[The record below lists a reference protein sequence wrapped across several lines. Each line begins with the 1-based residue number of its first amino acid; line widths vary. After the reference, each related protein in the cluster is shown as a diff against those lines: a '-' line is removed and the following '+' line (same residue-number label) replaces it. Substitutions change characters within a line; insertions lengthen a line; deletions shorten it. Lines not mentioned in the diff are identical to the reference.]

1 MSNFA
6 LVVNKQRQFCDFC
19 VEGISDGVM
28 LWYGGGVS
36 GGHEATLRKRLAF
49 VQIKGW
55 GGGVGG
61 LAEDLPLRMLAAN
74 LG

>member
-1 MSNFA
+1 M
-6 LVVNKQRQFCDFC
+6 
-19 VEGISDGVM
+19 ISVWKVFRMESCCGM
-28 LWYGGGVS
+28 GGGVS